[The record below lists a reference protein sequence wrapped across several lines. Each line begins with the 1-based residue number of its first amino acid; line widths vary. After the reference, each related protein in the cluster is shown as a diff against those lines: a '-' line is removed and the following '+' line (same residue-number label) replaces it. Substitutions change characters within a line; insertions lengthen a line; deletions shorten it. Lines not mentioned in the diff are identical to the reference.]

1 MATVGYVIA
10 GILIGTTLI
19 VAAGIVGGL
28 WFAVRA
34 ARPELLE
41 DRRRG
46 EG

>member
-19 VAAGIVGGL
+19 VAAGIVG
-28 WFAVRA
+28 AVWLGVSA

-41 DRRRG
+41 RTRRRDG
-46 EG
+46 

>member
-19 VAAGIVGGL
+19 LAAGILGAL
-28 WFAVRA
+28 WLGISS

-41 DRRRG
+41 RRPRG
-46 EG
+46 GD

>member
-19 VAAGIVGGL
+19 VAAGIVGAL
-28 WFAVRA
+28 WLGVSA

-41 DRRRG
+41 RRPRG
-46 EG
+46 GD